1 MDDSTD
7 FLGMEREF
15 QMKPQLIRLTEFRE
29 QEMRCIGG
37 DGQATAYQITTAA
50 GRELGTI
57 SQILPPPEIK
67 SANRD
72 CDQIRPSLLRRLAN
86 ILA

>member
-1 MDDSTD
+1 
-7 FLGMEREF
+7 MEREF

-29 QEMRCIGG
+29 QKMRCIGG
-37 DGQATAYQITTAA
+37 EGQAAAYQITTVA

-57 SQILPPPEIK
+57 CQILPHPELK

-72 CDQIRPSLLRRLAN
+72 SDSNRPSLLRRLAN